1 MKLSGF
7 QTIVLDHCSR
17 YPELQVED
25 LYKLAHQAALGS
37 EHAVKDLDSAR
48 QWLLRELDQ
57 LPDSSV
63 EPLIDVISPNKS
75 VVRVHLVPYIES
87 GGDPDNLLQAFIQTA
102 NYFSGSTDLL
112 REYWWDIEGLVKE
125 VEIPLQIESLKS
137 FFERMEAHAFPAVHH
152 SAQYKQSY
160 QPSYRIIAN
169 EYLDMCIGNLDSYS
183 S

>member
-1 MKLSGF
+1 MKLSGL
-7 QTIVLDHCSR
+7 QNIVLDHCSR

-25 LYKLAHQAALGS
+25 LYKLTHQAALGS
-37 EHAVKDLDSAR
+37 EHAVKNIESAR
-48 QWLLRELDQ
+48 QWLLSELDQ
-57 LPDSSV
+57 LPVTS
-63 EPLIDVISPNKS
+63 EETLIDVISPDRS
-75 VVRVHLVPYIES
+75 IVRIHLKPYIES
-87 GGDPDNLLQAFIQTA
+87 DGDREDLLQAFIQTA